1 MYFLLASIIKILSTS
16 PFGSIIFNF
25 VISFSPSRKIHPTL
39 SIDNVLIARGKEK
52 AIEII
57 IEMTNSSGVFQVE
70 ETLGKKVVGSSMEK
84 YIDITAMI
92 TPAELDYDKRIVRRI
107 KLKGRK
113 FTAI

>member
-1 MYFLLASIIKILSTS
+1 MTKGMGRMAFDLGSTS
-16 PFGSIIFNF
+16 
-25 VISFSPSRKIHPTL
+25 IHVVSAL

-57 IEMTNSSGVFQVE
+57 IEMSNSSGVFHVE
-70 ETLGKKVVGSSMEK
+70 KTLGKKVVGSSMEK
-84 YIDITAMI
+84 YIDTTAMV